1 MENKVIK
8 IDYQIYYYFKRNMDN
23 NHKIDKKEPLEKEP
37 LKKEPLEKEP
47 LEKEPLEKEPLKKEP
62 LEKEPLKKEPLK
74 KISKSAQKALDDF
87 KKGKCHT
94 RK

>member
-47 LEKEPLEKEPLKKEP
+47 L
-62 LEKEPLKKEPLK
+62 K